1 MSEPRG
7 ECEVGECMRVRGIP
21 VRLPEAEKRGG
32 CSCPAGCSSTVAPV
46 QQQQLSA
53 QQHFDSVRDVP
64 RAARREHGRL
74 FAVSASRGVLRTV
87 ASSPSVG
94 ELLPA
99 AAQRVEPTI
108 PSIHQNFLVDPL
120 TSVVQVSPA
129 TKMH

>member
-53 QQHFDSVRDVP
+53 QKHLDSVRDVP
-64 RAARREHGRL
+64 RAARREHGRR

-108 PSIHQNFLVDPL
+108 PSIHQNFP
-120 TSVVQVSPA
+120 
-129 TKMH
+129 